1 MERFFT
7 SCGAILLMMHL
18 FTHLLK
24 VISPEGAMTTE
35 ELDIG
40 IGLLVVSV
48 ALSGEFHRAEVG
60 SSLGKTAFLVS

>member
-1 MERFFT
+1 
-7 SCGAILLMMHL
+7 MMHL

-35 ELDIG
+35 KLDIG

-48 ALSGEFHRAEVG
+48 ALGGELHRAEAG
-60 SSLGKTAFLVS
+60 SSLGKMAFLVS